1 MSQAPLPQERF
12 EALEAYV
19 LGRLDAA
26 ERLRFEQE
34 LAADAGL
41 RAELALQREHILAVE
56 MAGVERQLNLLG
68 SKQGGLRLHS
78 INPGRRWL
86 KVAAMVAVL
95 VAGTWLWTTRP
106 AAHERLYAEYHR
118 PDPGLPVPMS
128 ATRDPQ
134 FQDAMVAYKL
144 GDHAEAVA
152 KWSILL
158 QSEPGNDTLRYYI
171 ASAELAQGHAA
182 AAISLLK
189 GLAEDSVSAFQTK
202 ARWYL
207 FLAYLHE
214 GRIAELRAMDMGKDP
229 VYGERARQVEQRLD
243 H

>member
-1 MSQAPLPQERF
+1 MNQAPLQQERF

-19 LGRLDAA
+19 LGRLGEA
-26 ERLRFEQE
+26 ERLRFEQD
-34 LAADAGL
+34 LATDAGL

-56 MAGVERQLNLLG
+56 MAGVERRLKELG
-68 SKQGGLRLHS
+68 AKPAGLRIHAV
-78 INPGRRWL
+78 NPGRHWL

-95 VAGTWLWTTRP
+95 VAGAVWWSTRP
-106 AAHERLYAEYHR
+106 PANQRLFAEYHR

-152 KWSILL
+152 KWSTLL
-158 QSEPGNDTLRYYI
+158 QTDPGNDTLRFYI
-171 ASAELAQGHAA
+171 AGAELAQGHAA
-182 AAISLLK
+182 AAIPLLQ
-189 GLAEDSVSAFQTK
+189 GLADDSVSTFRAK

-214 GRIAELRAMDMGKDP
+214 DRTAELRAMDMGRDP
-229 VYGERARQVEQRLD
+229 VYGERARQVEQRLEP
-243 H
+243 